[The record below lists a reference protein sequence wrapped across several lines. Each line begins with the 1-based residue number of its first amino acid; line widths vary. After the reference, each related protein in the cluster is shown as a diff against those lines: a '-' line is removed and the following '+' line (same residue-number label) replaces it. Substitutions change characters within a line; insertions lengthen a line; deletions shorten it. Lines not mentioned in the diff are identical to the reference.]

1 MFDDRIVTN
10 GAASGN
16 QVGVA
21 RARSIEYRTG
31 VVGTAAAVYDL
42 YLWDVRPFTKLTLSG
57 TPSPTL
63 TSNHSNGGVQVV
75 GVTSGA
81 TGFVFGATTS
91 GSTVTLTNVVG
102 SFTTGEKIT
111 ASDSSET
118 DKIVENSGNTDLTI
132 SEIVTHTFSDT
143 RSLFM
148 DDVDAGQD
156 FTANAVLTPTTIQTE
171 SNCNGWFGC

>member
-16 QVGVA
+16 QAGVA
-21 RARSIEYRTG
+21 RARTTEYRTG
-31 VVGTAAAVYDL
+31 VVGTVAVYDL

-57 TPSPTL
+57 TPSPTP

-81 TGFVFGATTS
+81 TGFCIWCHDRPP
-91 GSTVTLTNVVG
+91 TVTLTNVVG

-111 ASDSSET
+111 ASDSPET

-156 FTANAVLTPTTIQTE
+156 FTANAVLTPTTIQTN
-171 SNCNGWFGC
+171 NCNGWF